1 MCIDKWALDGDKE
14 RSHAFPKGTRS
25 QKIVLFGTTYLPCT
39 QFEQI
44 VPLFATLNFFLCHLH
59 LLDHH
64 FWDSFKFFSSN

>member
-25 QKIVLFGTTYLPCT
+25 QKRDIVLFGITHLPST

-44 VPLFATLNFFLCHLH
+44 VPLFATLNFFCVT
-59 LLDHH
+59 
-64 FWDSFKFFSSN
+64 FTS